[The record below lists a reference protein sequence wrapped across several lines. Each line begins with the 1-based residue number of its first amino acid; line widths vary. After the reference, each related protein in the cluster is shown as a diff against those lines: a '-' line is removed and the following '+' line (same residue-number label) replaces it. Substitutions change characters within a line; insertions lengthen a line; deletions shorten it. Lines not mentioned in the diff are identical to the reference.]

1 MQSIQSTQGT
11 CLVIGGTGKVGRRIT
26 EKLRSADIDVR
37 VGSRSE
43 QPAFDWHDPAT
54 WDAALDGVS
63 AAYIAYLPD
72 LVVPGAEAAIRAFT
86 DLAVAKGVQRL
97 VLLSG
102 RGEEEGYGC
111 ERIVQEAG
119 VEWTIIRAG
128 WFMQNF
134 TEGDFEPMVREG
146 VIALPARD
154 IAEPFVDVDD
164 IADVAVAALTEDG
177 HDGELYEVTGPRA
190 MTFNEL
196 AAEISSA
203 TGRDVA
209 FHRVPMAT
217 LAPELAKAGV
227 PGEVIWLMDYLFGTV
242 LDGRNSS
249 PTDGVQRALGRAPTD
264 FAVFAKR
271 AVDSGA
277 WQTAREQVA

>member
-1 MQSIQSTQGT
+1 
-11 CLVIGGTGKVGRRIT
+11 
-26 EKLRSADIDVR
+26 
-37 VGSRSE
+37 
-43 QPAFDWHDPAT
+43 
-54 WDAALDGVS
+54 
-63 AAYIAYLPD
+63 
-72 LVVPGAEAAIRAFT
+72 
-86 DLAVAKGVQRL
+86 
-97 VLLSG
+97 
-102 RGEEEGYGC
+102 
-111 ERIVQEAG
+111 
-119 VEWTIIRAG
+119 
-128 WFMQNF
+128 
-134 TEGDFEPMVREG
+134 MVREG